1 MECDEQM
8 GDGFYIRIMYGI
20 SLTKISEKL
29 EAKLNDALEEMADE
43 ESDDNEEL
51 FCGHPCDDDRFALG
65 IIQFSLSGSEWDD
78 VIKPMQLPSL
88 LKMAQLK
95 KLIQLGDFTQTPTWM
110 LITETDH

>member
-1 MECDEQM
+1 M

-20 SLTKISEKL
+20 SLKNISEKL
-29 EAKLNDALEEMADE
+29 EDKLNEALEEMADE
-43 ESDDNEEL
+43 ESDEEEL

-65 IIQFSLSGSEWDD
+65 ILQFSLSGSDWDD
-78 VIKPMQLPSL
+78 VIKPMQMPSP

-95 KLIQLGDFTQTPTWM
+95 KLLQLGEFTQPPTWM